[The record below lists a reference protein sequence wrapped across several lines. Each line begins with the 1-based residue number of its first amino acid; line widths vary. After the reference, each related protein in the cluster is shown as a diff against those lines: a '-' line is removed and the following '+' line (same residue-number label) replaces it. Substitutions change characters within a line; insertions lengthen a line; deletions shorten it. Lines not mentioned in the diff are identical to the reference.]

1 MKVVTIIMRKELYR
15 VFSDKK
21 LIFGLFI
28 LPAILVVGMFL
39 LMAALASSLL
49 ADWEEHEPTV
59 AVYHAPTSFED
70 YMQEYASSVG
80 IYEIAEKT
88 YHVME
93 VTDDAELE
101 TLKGQIYDGSLDLIV
116 VFPEDFDEQ
125 VAGYNGAETIPEVQ
139 TFYNPSEDYSQN
151 AHQDVV
157 DQVLE
162 KYRKVLLER
171 RVGDLSSLTIFTIDQ
186 TNEESV
192 IQNDNKA
199 QGKLLGSV
207 IPYMV
212 TILLFASAMSLG
224 TDSFA
229 GEKERGTMASLLM
242 TPIKR
247 SQIVYGK
254 LFALMILSGLSA
266 LIYGGSMIFAMP
278 LFYRTLGTLT
288 GQELNFS
295 AGQMSMLLVLIVTM
309 VFMYVAAIAW
319 LSTLAKNVKEA
330 STYVTPAYLAVTVV
344 GMFTIFRGDDTT
356 WIQYLIP
363 IYGPT
368 MALKN
373 IFTLELTAG
382 GFLLALL
389 SNLIFGALFAGITA
403 KMFYK
408 EKIMMNA

>member
-59 AVYHAPTSFED
+59 AVYHTPASFED
-70 YMQEYASSVG
+70 YMQEYESSVG
-80 IYEIAEKT
+80 IYEIAGKT

-171 RVGDLSSLTIFTIDQ
+171 RVGDLSSLTIFNIDQ

-295 AGQMSMLLVLIVTM
+295 AGQMSMLLALIVTM
-309 VFMYVAAIAW
+309 VFMYVAVIAW

>member
-39 LMAALASSLL
+39 MMAALASSLL

-59 AVYHAPTSFED
+59 AVYHAPASFED
-70 YMQEYASSVG
+70 YMQEYASAVG

-151 AHQDVV
+151 AHQDVL

-295 AGQMSMLLVLIVTM
+295 AGQMSMLLALIVTM
-309 VFMYVAAIAW
+309 VFMYVAVIAW